1 MLQRTTLAPG
11 SMGPVFDTGETVRHK
26 NSHWIAVWSNIMQVD
41 TIDLYYAHKPDEHGV
56 PLEETIGAFAS
67 LIEQG
72 KILHWAVSN
81 FDTEQL
87 VDVLNVCD
95 RRGWPRPVM
104 IQPRYSLLDREAESL
119 LIPLAEA
126 EGIAVCP

>member
-1 MLQRTTLAPG
+1 MLGRLLGKLQ
-11 SMGPVFDTGETVRHK
+11 
-26 NSHWIAVWSNIMQVD
+26 QVD

-56 PLEETIGAFAS
+56 PIEETVQAFAS

-72 KILHWAVSN
+72 KIRHWAVSN
-81 FDTEQL
+81 FDTQQL
-87 VDVLNVCD
+87 AELLDVCD
-95 RRGWPRPVM
+95 RGGFPRPVM
-104 IQPRYSLLDREAESL
+104 IQPRYSLLDRESEAL